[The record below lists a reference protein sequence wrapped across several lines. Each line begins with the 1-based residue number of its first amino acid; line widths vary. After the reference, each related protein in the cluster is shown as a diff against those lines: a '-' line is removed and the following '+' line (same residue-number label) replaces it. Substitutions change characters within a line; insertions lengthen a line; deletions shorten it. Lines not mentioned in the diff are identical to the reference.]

1 MDNNYFGITDVGKVR
16 GNNEDTF
23 VAQKIAAQ
31 ELVLACVIDGV
42 GGYAGGEV
50 AAAIAKETIK
60 TQLDQPTGDI
70 LQLMRNAIT
79 EANDQILSAKQQE
92 KAHEDMACV
101 LTIAIADLSN
111 NLFYYAHVGD
121 TRLYLLRDNS
131 LIKISKDQSFVGFM
145 EDSGRLTEEQAM
157 LHPKRNEI
165 NKALGF
171 PGSINGQEEDIE
183 TGQSPFLP
191 GDLILLC
198 SDGLSDMV
206 NKESITSILLKDN
219 SLEQKGKA
227 LIDLANANGG
237 RDNITVVLVK
247 NDKATFVHEAT
258 KPKSEA
264 RKKKTVTAALDP
276 EKATA
281 ATAATKISAEK
292 TNPAQQIPAQT
303 NLQRTVS
310 ESTVPENNGA
320 LNQVPD
326 KRKSNKLNP
335 ALLILGFVIL
345 AAIAYFFWNR
355 QNPETKPALIPDST
369 VVEPSQAFK
378 LQDTLN
384 KLKGNILI
392 LDTTLFKSPI
402 LITEPIRITRDSL
415 YLRAQRNLV
424 IKSDTG
430 YKGPAF
436 LISPSNKSILL
447 ENFTLENVV
456 DNSAL
461 QKKGVLLKNV
471 NFIRTDIPAV
481 KPK

>member
-23 VAQKIAAQ
+23 VAKKITGN

-60 TQLDQPTGDI
+60 AQLDQPTGDI
-70 LQLMRNAIT
+70 LQLMRKAIT
-79 EANDQILSAKQQE
+79 EANDRILSAKQQE

-171 PGSINGQEEDIE
+171 PGSINGLEEDIE

-206 NKESITSILLKDN
+206 NKKSITSILLKDVN
-219 SLEQKGKA
+219 LEQKGKA

-264 RKKKTVTAALDP
+264 RKKKTVTAVLD
-276 EKATA
+276 
-281 ATAATKISAEK
+281 SEK
-292 TNPAQQIPAQT
+292 TNPAQQIPVQT
-303 NLQRTVS
+303 NLESTVS
-310 ESTVPENNGA
+310 EKTIPENRENLTQA
-320 LNQVPD
+320 PD
-326 KRKSNKLNP
+326 KRQGSKLNP
-335 ALLILGFVIL
+335 ALLILGFVVI
-345 AAIAYFFWNR
+345 AAIAYFFWD
-355 QNPETKPALIPDST
+355 QQHPETKPALLPDST

-402 LITEPIRITRDSL
+402 LITEPIKITRDSL
-415 YLRAQRNLV
+415 YLKAERNLV

-447 ENFTLENVV
+447 ENFTLENVI